1 MEPRAV
7 GRAVL
12 RPRGRGRL
20 LQHPRVRVPAV
31 PPAVVRQVEL
41 ARLLPDLP
49 VQVSE
54 LRVDRKARKARLLFT
69 SLVLWLIRPSFFRVR
84 AVISRASVRV
94 LNTSLQFIL
103 TPSKYI
109 LYTVR
114 VLNTSLQF
122 ILTPSKYILY
132 TVWAHRVAQQRLV
145 LRHLRRNLVRKTF
158 S

>member
-1 MEPRAV
+1 MGRGVVEPRAV

-109 LYTVR
+109 LYTV
-114 VLNTSLQF
+114 
-122 ILTPSKYILY
+122 
-132 TVWAHRVAQQRLV
+132 WAHRFAQQRLV